1 MGRETGSLH
10 LLAPLLLT
18 GGKGADLVI
27 RGNVVLNTLSARST
41 SMLLW
46 IRSASTLR
54 QAGRSLGLAELSYAT
69 GFDSPST
76 QTNGTF
82 TDWSVSCCARAVI
95 RARRTA
101 IVVVV
106 LRPRQ
111 DCSVRQQT
119 RLTCAGA
126 ASGPHPNQSTKLCM
140 RWLEILFLSGLER
153 VVLSGSAL
161 GRTPLVVCMTAYM
174 PAMLSVSFS
183 DLPLTVW
190 DERPTATT

>member
-82 TDWSVSCCARAVI
+82 TD
-95 RARRTA
+95 
-101 IVVVV
+101 
-106 LRPRQ
+106 
-111 DCSVRQQT
+111 
-119 RLTCAGA
+119 
-126 ASGPHPNQSTKLCM
+126 
-140 RWLEILFLSGLER
+140 
-153 VVLSGSAL
+153 
-161 GRTPLVVCMTAYM
+161 
-174 PAMLSVSFS
+174 
-183 DLPLTVW
+183 
-190 DERPTATT
+190 